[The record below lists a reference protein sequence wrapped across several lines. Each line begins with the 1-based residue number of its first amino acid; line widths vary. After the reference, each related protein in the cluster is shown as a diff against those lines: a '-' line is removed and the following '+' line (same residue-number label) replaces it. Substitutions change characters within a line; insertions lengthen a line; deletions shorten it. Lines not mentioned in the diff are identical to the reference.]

1 MSQLDNPFI
10 RGYRS
15 LHIVRQLLITHE
27 DDSPPVW
34 RSLHPVQAHLSEEQ
48 INQFPCVFDGY
59 FAVITEG
66 QQVPQS
72 LEDQCRSLGIV
83 RSVVYAIS
91 GQDFDGKPVHLG
103 DFYLEEAARK
113 AISRLNFETGVYGR
127 VWEISTAHITK
138 ESVCYLSEL
147 ADIPAPSGFLFE
159 VFCIP
164 YGSTLGVKL
173 MVIPWTDENLRRVEG
188 ISAEQLYREHLSLGV
203 PDELAHILQLAGQ
216 ADVRILIFDADAPK
230 LPNLPIMD
238 A

>member
-15 LHIVRQLLITHE
+15 LHIARQLLITHA
-27 DDSPPVW
+27 DDYPPVW

-72 LEDQCRSLGIV
+72 LEDQCRSMGIV

-113 AISRLNFETGVYGR
+113 VMSRLSFETGVYGR

-138 ESVCYLSEL
+138 ASSCYLSEL
-147 ADIPAPSGFLFE
+147 ADIATPSGLLFE
-159 VFCIP
+159 VFRFP

-173 MVIPWTDENLRRVEG
+173 IATPWTDENLMHVDG
-188 ISAEQLYREHLSLGV
+188 ITAEQLRWEYLSQGI
-203 PDELAHILQLAGQ
+203 PDDLVQILHLAGQ
-216 ADVRILIFDADAPK
+216 ADVRILIFDADAPE
-230 LPNLPIMD
+230 LPDLPLMEV
-238 A
+238 